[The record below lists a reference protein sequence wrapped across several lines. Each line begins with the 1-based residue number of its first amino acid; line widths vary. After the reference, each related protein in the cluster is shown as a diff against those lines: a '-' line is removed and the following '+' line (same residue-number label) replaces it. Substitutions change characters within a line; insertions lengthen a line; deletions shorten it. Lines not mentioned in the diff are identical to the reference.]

1 MTADGPVS
9 VAFSHHLSSYQAALH
24 AGDEAEAMEWAITDA
39 ERTKVRTFMARRRS
53 FAAASRGLL
62 AAP

>member
-1 MTADGPVS
+1 
-9 VAFSHHLSSYQAALH
+9 
-24 AGDEAEAMEWAITDA
+24 MEWAITDA